1 MTDSQTITILR
12 QMFKR
17 LLNIDVDKQVLDKL
31 APVVEGFMDKSSFN
45 ISNETDKSQDNVLK
59 AMLCSMLVHGWG
71 IGMHPHNN
79 PANTADGESLEVRV
93 SKDIMI
99 PMVDLQSI
107 RYIQKDSE
115 GRVKKALFE
124 PDQNIRIRNSI
135 DEILAEISGKD

>member
-1 MTDSQTITILR
+1 MSESQTINILR

-17 LLNIDVDKQVLDKL
+17 LLNIDVDKQVLEKL
-31 APVVEGFMDKSSFN
+31 APVVEGFMDRSSFK
-45 ISNETDKSQDNVLK
+45 ITNEADKSHDNVLK

-71 IGMHPHNN
+71 IGMHPHNR
-79 PANTADGESLEVRV
+79 PANDTDGESLEVRV
-93 SKDIMI
+93 SKDILI
-99 PMVDLQSI
+99 PMNDLKSI

-135 DEILAEISGKD
+135 DEILAEIISKD

>member
-1 MTDSQTITILR
+1 MSESQTITILR

-17 LLNIDVDKQVLDKL
+17 LLNIDVDKQTLDKL
-31 APVVEGFMDKSSFN
+31 APVVDGFMDKSSFG
-45 ISNETDKSQDNVLK
+45 ITDKDDESQDHVLK

-79 PANTADGESLEVRV
+79 PSNNTNGESLEVRV

-99 PMVDLQSI
+99 PMTDLQSI
-107 RYIQKDSE
+107 RYIQKDDE

-124 PDQNIRIRNSI
+124 PDQNIRIRKSI
-135 DEILAEISGKD
+135 DDILAEIGGSS

>member
-1 MTDSQTITILR
+1 MSDLQTINILR

-17 LLNIDVDKQVLDKL
+17 LLSIEVDKQVLEKL
-31 APVVEGFMDKSSFN
+31 APVVEGFMDRSSFN
-45 ISNETDKSQDNVLK
+45 VSNESSKSQDNVLK

-71 IGMHPHNN
+71 IGMHPHNS
-79 PANTADGESLEVRV
+79 PANNVDGESLEVRV

-99 PMVDLQSI
+99 PMIDLQSI

-135 DEILAEISGKD
+135 DEILSEISSKD

>member
-1 MTDSQTITILR
+1 MSDSQTINILR

-17 LLNIDVDKQVLDKL
+17 LLNIEVDKQVLDKL
-31 APVVEGFMDKSSFN
+31 APVVEGFMNRSSFN
-45 ISNETDKSQDNVLK
+45 ISNESTKSQDNVLK

-79 PANTADGESLEVRV
+79 PANNADGESLEVRV

-99 PMVDLQSI
+99 PMIDLQSI

-135 DEILAEISGKD
+135 DEILSEISSKD

>member
-1 MTDSQTITILR
+1 MSESQTINILR

-17 LLNIDVDKQVLDKL
+17 LLNIDVDKQVLEKL
-31 APVVEGFMDKSSFN
+31 APVVEGFMDRSSFK
-45 ISNETDKSQDNVLK
+45 ITNEADKSHDNVLK

-71 IGMHPHNN
+71 IGMHPHNS
-79 PANTADGESLEVRV
+79 PANDTDGESLEVRV
-93 SKDIMI
+93 SKDILI
-99 PMVDLQSI
+99 PMNDLQSI

-135 DEILAEISGKD
+135 DEILAEIISKD